1 LISIGVALR
10 VLVVREDDDA
20 VETLTRNLLQNGY
33 SVDHA
38 STGRQALRDYHCADL
53 VLLDLDLP
61 DLDGLQVCREIRVV
75 SDIPI
80 IAATARSADLDRIIG
95 LQVGLDDYVTAPYEF
110 RELLARI
117 EAVLRRAHRQSSTVR
132 SASFGP
138 LQVDFA
144 RREVRLGD
152 RLVNLTSK
160 EFDLLSLFTS
170 QPETLFS
177 RKEIMARV
185 WQAELTNYSRTID
198 THIYSL
204 RKKLESSGWIVT
216 VRGFGF
222 RFGSG

>member
-1 LISIGVALR
+1 MRI
-10 VLVVREDDDA
+10 LVVREDDDA

-38 STGRQALRDYHCADL
+38 STGRQALSAYHCADL

-95 LQVGLDDYVTAPYEF
+95 LQVGLDDYVTAPYAF

-117 EAVLRRAHRQSSTVR
+117 EAVMRRTHRQQSTTER
-132 SASFGP
+132 SVSFGP
-138 LQVDFA
+138 LNVDFA

-152 RLVNLTSK
+152 RLVNLTPK

-170 QPETLFS
+170 QPQTLFS

-198 THIYSL
+198 THVYSL
-204 RKKLESSGWIVT
+204 RRKLESSSWIAT